1 MWTNRPSEPILEC
14 PKSWRQNSFFF
25 SLRFL
30 CIFLPNPISL
40 AKSSRVM
47 SRKVWELSH
56 LAHISHL
63 CYISLFLLLVTF
75 GLRWS
80 VSSFVIFLSSFLLFT
95 LSHTLFVRFSISFSQ
110 EYDISSLAIFPSLPF
125 SPSLPLSRSLCL
137 YLSLYLSRIWSTML
151 KLTIR
156 GQSEIY
162 NIYIY
167 ILYNNSA
174 PHTSSSTF
182 LSSRYI
188 SLSIYYYHW
197 SFFLFEFNFPSH
209 DPFFLMSESGW
220 TDLYQNYKNSMIII
234 VILII
239 ICFDN
244 HW

>member
-1 MWTNRPSEPILEC
+1 
-14 PKSWRQNSFFF
+14 
-25 SLRFL
+25 
-30 CIFLPNPISL
+30 
-40 AKSSRVM
+40 M

-167 ILYNNSA
+167 I
-174 PHTSSSTF
+174 F
-182 LSSRYI
+182 C
-188 SLSIYYYHW
+188 
-197 SFFLFEFNFPSH
+197 
-209 DPFFLMSESGW
+209 
-220 TDLYQNYKNSMIII
+220 III
-234 VILII
+234 LL
-239 ICFDN
+239 
-244 HW
+244 HTHPLPHS